1 MDWHASGIRNTF
13 EYELIDPFDLDFSL
27 GFIDGVTGCKIT
39 ETYRGDYR
47 SSASITLDGAEL
59 PTGALVR
66 VWHTAELDGETV
78 RQELGTFMQ
87 ELDPDMA
94 YSYGRKS
101 GAVSLQSTLM
111 RLGTDKRGGDVAV
124 SKSKKIIGHFKTIV
138 EDAGGTPYAYPFFS
152 EAKTFSKAHV
162 WECSESV
169 LSEAQKCADAI
180 GGYIVPDSHGRVC
193 LVPYQL
199 PSLRSVSYE
208 FPSGDSSPVLVGLKC
223 SNSEV
228 VNRVVVSYK
237 HDDVTYYSEKR
248 VDVTHPWHWR
258 KIGRHATKEYSESSL
273 DELLG
278 YELGEDEEPT
288 AAQIQKALDSKADSR
303 LAENTQTY
311 ATWSASVL
319 YAPVSCGEVVTLPY
333 NDSPDSEGLFIKGV
347 LTQREITCDASMLM
361 QITIEEV

>member
-27 GFIDGVTGCKIT
+27 GFLDGVTGCKIT
-39 ETYRGDYR
+39 ETYRGEYR
-47 SSASITLDGAEL
+47 SSASLSLDGAEL
-59 PTGALVR
+59 PIGALVR
-66 VWHTAELDGETV
+66 VWHKAKLGDETV

-87 ELDPDMA
+87 ELDPDMS
-94 YSYGRKS
+94 YSYGRKH
-101 GAVSLQSTLM
+101 GTVNLQSTLM
-111 RLGTDKRGGDVAV
+111 RLGTDKRAGDLAV
-124 SKSKKIIGHFKTIV
+124 PKSKAIVGHFEGIV
-138 EDAGGTPYAYPFFS
+138 ADSGGTPYVYPFFS
-152 EAKTFSKAHV
+152 ETRTFSKGHV
-162 WECSESV
+162 WECSASA
-169 LSEAQKCADAI
+169 LSEANRCADAI
-180 GGYIVPDSHGRVC
+180 GGDIMPDAHGRVC

-208 FPSGDSSPVLVGLKC
+208 FPSGGKSPVLVGLKC
-223 SNSEV
+223 SNPEV

-237 HDDVTYYSEKR
+237 HDDVTYFSERR

-278 YELGEDEEPT
+278 YELGEGEEPT
-288 AAQIQKALDSKADSR
+288 AAQIQKALDAKADSR
-303 LAENTQTY
+303 LAENTQTF

-333 NDSPDSEGLFIKGV
+333 NDSPGSEGLFIKGM